1 MIGCERYDYEMSRYS
16 PHFSF
21 IGSRLGLSIC
31 PYLYT
36 IAPTGPRG
44 YQAIA
49 DLYC

>member
-31 PYLYT
+31 PYLY
-36 IAPTGPRG
+36 RG